1 MRQKPIWKVLF
12 SLFLY
17 SRPIY
22 LKLSRT
28 DNRLQ
33 VVM

>member
-1 MRQKPIWKVLF
+1 MRQKPTWKVLF
-12 SLFLY
+12 SLFIY

-22 LKLSRT
+22 WKLSRT

-33 VVM
+33 VAI